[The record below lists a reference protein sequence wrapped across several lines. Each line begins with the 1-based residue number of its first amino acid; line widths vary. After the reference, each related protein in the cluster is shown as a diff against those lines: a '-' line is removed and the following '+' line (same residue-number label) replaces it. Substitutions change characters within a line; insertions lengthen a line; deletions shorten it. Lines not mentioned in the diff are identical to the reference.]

1 MPSAC
6 IRTGAANPAK
16 SLAFSIERIMAKG
29 SETHHKPAAAFE
41 ARPSESPAK
50 KLLSLCSPLPG
61 VIPVQPLPAY
71 EVPSKALLNYSE
83 LWKGS
88 LRHCGAAAAL
98 GGSTGAFCKSNCGA
112 CCKGELPPPPPL
124 GQAALPAAGRVI
136 KPQVI
141 HQTLALPANGSS
153 LYYFNCLDSSSY
165 HPSEILQGQLFASG
179 LLHSPSPVA
188 AAAAAAA
195 ALSAHQKLFLLENAK
210 LAALAPPEKFP
221 NPQYPHKERLP
232 GQLDQVMK
240 ENSGLAGERPSG
252 KAHHAKLGGGSG
264 AGGGGGGGGTSADGK
279 PKNFTCE
286 VCGKVGGP
294 LNGKRGPP
302 LGFSITP
309 AGPTI
314 AP

>member
-1 MPSAC
+1 MPSSC
-6 IRTGAANPAK
+6 IRTGASNPAK

-29 SETHHKPAAAFE
+29 SEPHHKPAAAFE

-71 EVPSKALLNYSE
+71 EMPSSKALLNYSE

-88 LRHCGAAAAL
+88 LRHCGAAAL
-98 GGSTGAFCKSNCGA
+98 GASTGAFCKNNCGA

-124 GQAALPAAGRVI
+124 GQAALPGAGRVI

-153 LYYFNCLDSSSY
+153 LYYFNCLDSSAY

-179 LLHSPSPVA
+179 LLHSPSPAAA

-240 ENSGLAGERPSG
+240 ENSSLAVERPSG

-264 AGGGGGGGGTSADGK
+264 AGSGGGGTSADGK

-286 VCGKVGGP
+286 VCGKVRGAFPGFPGKTGP
-294 LNGKRGPP
+294 S
-302 LGFSITP
+302 LGFFSITP
-309 AGPTI
+309 R
-314 AP
+314 